1 MVFFAGLKDTNV
13 EGDLVVEHYNCEFK
27 VCVLGLHNSTDHSLT
42 QEILENLKGNYDAE
56 TIESMAVSLEVRKEL
71 EAKLLPNY
79 ER

>member
-1 MVFFAGLKDTNV
+1 M
-13 EGDLVVEHYNCEFK
+13 
-27 VCVLGLHNSTDHSLT
+27 GLHNSTDHSLT

>member
-1 MVFFAGLKDTNV
+1 MRVQSL
-13 EGDLVVEHYNCEFK
+13 C
-27 VCVLGLHNSTDHSLT
+27 LGLHNSTDHCLT